1 MLRLI
6 LAMWVVILNTSTIT
20 LSDTMLVVDNEAVMI
35 GDIKSN
41 ESHKVEVVQGDS
53 ARVMFRLGENWIG
66 TDLMELRDTIN
77 ISDTTQTF
85 ELTIL

>member
-6 LAMWVVILNTSTIT
+6 LATWVVILNTSTIT
-20 LSDTMLVVDNEAVMI
+20 LRDTMLVIDNEAVKI
-35 GDIKSN
+35 GNIKSN
-41 ESHKVEVVQGDS
+41 ESHKVEVLQGDS
-53 ARVMFRLGENWIG
+53 ARLMFRLGENWIG
-66 TDLMELRDTIN
+66 TNLMELRDTIN